1 MKPKAGSESNE
12 IDNPFGQ
19 TDQDKE
25 RRPEELRDERGDI
38 VADFTEVRR
47 IRENIMNNCMSTNL
61 ATL

>member
-1 MKPKAGSESNE
+1 MKGQQNWQ
-12 IDNPFGQ
+12 NFGQ

-61 ATL
+61 ATLWNG